1 MRYSRQRE
9 ALLELLRSTTS
20 HPDAQWLYS
29 SLRQEQPNISL
40 GTVYRNLRQL
50 TDEGEILELCY
61 GNTSHFDAD
70 LSPHYHLQCS
80 RCKRIFDISAE
91 NVSVAVKTDSEFLVD
106 GFSIVLN
113 GICRDCQNVN

>member
-9 ALLELLRSTTS
+9 ALLALLRSTTS

-70 LSPHYHLQCS
+70 LSPHYHLQCAN
-80 RCKRIFDISAE
+80 CKRIFDIPAE
-91 NVSVAVKTDSEFLVD
+91 NVAVKVKADSEFIVD

-113 GICRDCQNVN
+113 GICRNCQNVN

>member
-80 RCKRIFDISAE
+80 HCKRIFDIPADDI
-91 NVSVAVKTDSEFLVD
+91 SVKIRTDDQFTVD

-113 GICRDCQNVN
+113 GTCRNCQNDN